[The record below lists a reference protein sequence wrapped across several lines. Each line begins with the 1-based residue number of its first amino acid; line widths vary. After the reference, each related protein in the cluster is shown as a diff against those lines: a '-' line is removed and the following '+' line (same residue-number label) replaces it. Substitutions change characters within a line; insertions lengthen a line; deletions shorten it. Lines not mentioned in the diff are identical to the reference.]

1 MFADVCRK
9 YLLISALFGFPF
21 LYRKGLRLFQQS
33 FAIVR
38 KCRYPGQLK
47 FKNQRQVEII
57 FIARFVISVIVAF
70 TFICFIILM
79 VPNPNKTKFTRL
91 LTFEVVCCLHLLLI
105 LQLLPRI
112 VKSIPGRRYKAL
124 IIFSIICLYCVRV
137 VLTLDVN
144 CVITFLIFCC
154 DIVHKEV
161 FCITSTVAIGNGH
174 EG

>member
-1 MFADVCRK
+1 MFVGS
-9 YLLISALFGFPF
+9 ISALFGFPF

-57 FIARFVISVIVAF
+57 FIARFVIFVIVAF

-112 VKSIPGRRYKAL
+112 VKSIPGRRYKTL
-124 IIFSIICLYCVRV
+124 IIFFDHLPLLCSSCANSRCKLCYNIPYILLWYSPQRSLLYHIYSSYWQWTWRF
-137 VLTLDVN
+137 N
-144 CVITFLIFCC
+144 
-154 DIVHKEV
+154 
-161 FCITSTVAIGNGH
+161 
-174 EG
+174 